1 MDYELVEKAYGD
13 GLALA
18 STIRNMSSIEEANS
32 ISEKVNEYC
41 AFLDSNYGI
50 NDEPDATK
58 ENESCELVPI
68 LNAAFDEKYKSLLD
82 NADVFCGNKSIDLF
96 VEKLYSDY
104 WLYDKILYEFS
115 KIQLTKDNAKI
126 KEFNHLLDDFLKK
139 TGHLDDDLKE
149 SIFNITHE

>member
-1 MDYELVEKAYGD
+1 MDYELVEKTYGD

-18 STIRNMSSIEEANS
+18 SIIRNMSSIDEANS
-32 ISEKVNEYC
+32 ISKKVDEYC
-41 AFLDSNYGI
+41 VFLDDNYGI

-58 ENESCELVPI
+58 ENESCELAPI
-68 LNAAFDEKYKSLLD
+68 LYAAFDEKYKSLSD
-82 NADVFCGNKSIDLF
+82 NNDVFCGNKNIDLF

-115 KIQLTKDNAKI
+115 KIQLTKDDTKI

-139 TGHLDDDLKE
+139 TEHLDDDLKE
-149 SIFNITHE
+149 SIFNITHK